1 MTAFLVW
8 CLWPPVMNGH
18 TTCVRLLLDEADSAD
33 LVDAADSQ
41 GQ

>member
-1 MTAFLVW
+1 MSNFFLV
-8 CLWPPVMNGH
+8 LSSVMNGH
-18 TTCVRLLLDEADSAD
+18 TSCVRLLLDDSDGAD

>member
-1 MTAFLVW
+1 MSNFFLFV
-8 CLWPPVMNGH
+8 LQVMNGH
-18 TTCVRLLLDEADSAD
+18 TSCVRLLLDDSDGAD